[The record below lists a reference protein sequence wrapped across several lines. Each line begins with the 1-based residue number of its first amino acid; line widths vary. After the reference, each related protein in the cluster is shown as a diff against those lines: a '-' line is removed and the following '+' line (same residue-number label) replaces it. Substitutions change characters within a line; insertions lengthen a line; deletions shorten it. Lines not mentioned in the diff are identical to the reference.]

1 MAASF
6 EKSVKACV
14 KLRVWR
20 CLIYWRLEGEC
31 WWNQVEMDGG
41 RIGGATKVKLAAPK
55 SKYVEH
61 ILIATHAG
69 EAGIAEVFRALNN
82 RVKDQTW
89 TIVFKS
95 LIIVHLMMREGERE
109 VTLRYLRKHP
119 RLITVSHYS
128 DAQEQGR
135 NIRHYS
141 QYLLERAR
149 TYGDV
154 RTDYVRSGEGRL
166 RKLSIEKGLL
176 REVECVQTQIRA
188 LLKCTFLDDDVD
200 NEISLLA
207 FRLLVMDLLVLF
219 HVVNEGVINVLEH
232 YFEMSR
238 YDAERAL
245 EIYKTFTKQ
254 TADVVEYLQQARGV
268 ETATRLQ
275 IPNLKHAPTSLTS
288 SLEEY
293 LHDPDFDVNRRQYLA
308 QQEAKKSGKP
318 VPAAKPKSPPP
329 GQQSKTSAAQRF
341 PSPTPANPA
350 PEQAQPKPV
359 APDLIDFFESI
370 ESEQTHMFGN
380 QPANGQQIQM
390 PPAQNQF
397 AQQAQVDAAF
407 GIQVQQQQSAPQQP
421 FAPPPQ
427 QFPTQTGSAFGTS
440 YQAQNPYNQVTQQ
453 QSLPLVI
460 RASDLPTIQQQPQ
473 HMQPSFTGAGF
484 GGYTPS
490 DQNAVT
496 APLMPTIPPRFTQ
509 PIQQPIQQPAQ
520 QPVQQP
526 NYQQAQQQ
534 PQQQQQQQQQQ
545 SLSPAVSLSTGAT
558 DTNPFRQSMMMTGSV
573 STAPSL
579 YATSPPVA
587 TQPKSTNPFARQ
599 ASPTNLS
606 PTSPPS
612 AYPISTQSTSAY
624 PQAMPISAQPT
635 VRSMPTGTNPFARSV
650 SSAGTGLTVPVNATG
665 ASVTN
670 PFRQSIMAQQQ
681 QNGAAQGTMG
691 AWEEPRNSTSFP
703 QE

>member
-1 MAASF
+1 MATSF
-6 EKSVKACV
+6 EKSVK
-14 KLRVWR
+14 
-20 CLIYWRLEGEC
+20 
-31 WWNQVEMDGG
+31 
-41 RIGGATKVKLAAPK
+41 GATKVKLAAPK

-61 ILIATHAG
+61 ILVATHAG

-95 LIIVHLMMREGERE
+95 LIIVHLMIREGEQE

-154 RTDYVRSGEGRL
+154 KTDYVRSGEGRL

-188 LLKCTFLDDDVD
+188 LLKCTFLETDVD

-238 YDAERAL
+238 IDAERGL

-254 TADVVEYLQQARGV
+254 TADVVEYLQQARSV

-293 LHDPDFDVNRRQYLA
+293 LQDPEFDSNRRNYLA
-308 QQEAKKSGKP
+308 TQEAKRTGKP
-318 VPAAKPKSPPP
+318 TPATAKPSSPPP
-329 GQQSKTSAAQRF
+329 PKATDTQGFPASTAPRAAELQV
-341 PSPTPANPA
+341 PTAELDATA
-350 PEQAQPKPV
+350 PRAV

-370 ESEQTHMFGN
+370 ESEQTPMFGN
-380 QPANGQQIQM
+380 QQDVSQM
-390 PPAQNQF
+390 QNQY
-397 AQQAQVDAAF
+397 AQQPDAAF
-407 GIQVQQQQSAPQQP
+407 MAGQSSFMAQQQ
-421 FAPPPQ
+421 FH
-427 QFPTQTGSAFGTS
+427 TQTGAAYPMV
-440 YQAQNPYNQVTQQ
+440 YQAQNPYAQAQQVPAPMIQAGSPQQ
-453 QSLPLVI
+453 VQ
-460 RASDLPTIQQQPQ
+460 TN
-473 HMQPSFTGAGF
+473 FTGAGF

-490 DQNAVT
+490 DQTAVS
-496 APLMPTIPPRFTQ
+496 APPMPTLPHQYSQQTSTFTPPH
-509 PIQQPIQQPAQ
+509 
-520 QPVQQP
+520 
-526 NYQQAQQQ
+526 N
-534 PQQQQQQQQQQ
+534 
-545 SLSPAVSLSTGAT
+545 SPTLSLSTGHTGQT

-573 STAPSL
+573 ASNQSVSS
-579 YATSPPVA
+579 YATSPPA
-587 TQPKSTNPFARQ
+587 QKSTNPFARAVSQ
-599 ASPTNLS
+599 ASPTSL
-606 PTSPPS
+606 TAS
-612 AYPISTQSTSAY
+612 APAFPISTQSTSSY
-624 PQAMPISAQPT
+624 NPQSQQSMPLSQQPT
-635 VRSMPTGTNPFARSV
+635 VRSMPTGTNPFARNLAVSPNLTG
-650 SSAGTGLTVPVNATG
+650 SSAASAALSIPSTTGG
-665 ASVTN
+665 TN
-670 PFRQSIMAQQQ
+670 PFRQSMMVQQQ
-681 QNGAAQGTMG
+681 QQQQQAQMNGNFSGQTGSMG
-691 AWEEPRNSTSFP
+691 GWENLETIPIFPRTNNSG
-703 QE
+703 

>member
-14 KLRVWR
+14 KLRSIVASSVR
-20 CLIYWRLEGEC
+20 
-31 WWNQVEMDGG
+31 WWNQTGVDSGQNLNN
-41 RIGGATKVKLAAPK
+41 GATKVKLAAPK

-95 LIIVHLMMREGERE
+95 LIIVHLMIREGERE

-341 PSPTPANPA
+341 PSPTPANPV

-370 ESEQTHMFGN
+370 ESEQTHMFSN
-380 QPANGQQIQM
+380 QPTNGQQIQM
-390 PPAQNQF
+390 PQPQNQF
-397 AQQAQVDAAF
+397 AQQAQVDSAF
-407 GIQVQQQQSAPQQP
+407 GTQMQQQSAPQQP
-421 FAPPPQ
+421 FVAPPQ
-427 QFPTQTGSAFGTS
+427 QFPTQTGPTFATG
-440 YQAQNPYNQVTQQ
+440 YQAQNPYNQVAQQ
-453 QSLPLVI
+453 QSLPPI
-460 RASDLPTIQQQPQ
+460 IQTNNLPAIQQQPQ
-473 HMQPSFTGAGF
+473 QVQTSFTGAGF

-490 DQNAVT
+490 DQNSVT
-496 APLMPTIPPRFTQ
+496 APLMSTVSQRFTQ
-509 PIQQPIQQPAQ
+509 PIQQP
-520 QPVQQP
+520 
-526 NYQQAQQQ
+526 NYQQ
-534 PQQQQQQQQQQ
+534 PQQQPQPQQQ

-587 TQPKSTNPFARQ
+587 AQPKSTNPFARQ

-612 AYPISTQSTSAY
+612 AYPISTQSTSAF
-624 PQAMPISAQPT
+624 PQAVPISAQPT

-665 ASVTN
+665 TSVTN

-691 AWEEPRNSTSFP
+691 AWEEPRNSASFR

>member
-6 EKSVKACV
+6 EKSVK
-14 KLRVWR
+14 
-20 CLIYWRLEGEC
+20 
-31 WWNQVEMDGG
+31 
-41 RIGGATKVKLAAPK
+41 GATKVKLAAPK

-95 LIIVHLMMREGERE
+95 LIIVHLMIREGERE

-293 LHDPDFDVNRRQYLA
+293 LHDPDFDANRRQYLT

-341 PSPTPANPA
+341 PSPTPANPV

-380 QPANGQQIQM
+380 QPTNGQQIQM
-390 PPAQNQF
+390 SQPQNQF
-397 AQQAQVDAAF
+397 AQQAQVDSAF
-407 GIQVQQQQSAPQQP
+407 GAQMQQQQQSAPQQP
-421 FAPPPQ
+421 FVVPPQ
-427 QFPTQTGSAFGTS
+427 QFPTQTGPTFATG
-440 YQAQNPYNQVTQQ
+440 YQAQNPYNQVAQQ
-453 QSLPLVI
+453 QSLPSI
-460 RASDLPTIQQQPQ
+460 IQTNNLPAIQQPPQ
-473 HMQPSFTGAGF
+473 QIQTSFTGAGF

-496 APLMPTIPPRFTQ
+496 APLMSTVPQRFTQ
-509 PIQQPIQQPAQ
+509 PIQP
-520 QPVQQP
+520 P
-526 NYQQAQQQ
+526 NYQQ
-534 PQQQQQQQQQQ
+534 PQQQPQQQQQ

-587 TQPKSTNPFARQ
+587 AQPKSTNPFARQ

-681 QNGAAQGTMG
+681 QSGAAQGTMS
-691 AWEEPRNSTSFP
+691 AWEEPRNSASFR

>member
-14 KLRVWR
+14 KLRSIVVS
-20 CLIYWRLEGEC
+20 GV
-31 WWNQVEMDGG
+31 WNQAGMDGG
-41 RIGGATKVKLAAPK
+41 GDWIKLAAPK

-95 LIIVHLMMREGERE
+95 LIIVHLMIREGERE

-341 PSPTPANPA
+341 PSPTPANPV
-350 PEQAQPKPV
+350 PEQAHPKPV

-380 QPANGQQIQM
+380 QPTNGQQIQM
-390 PPAQNQF
+390 SQPPNQF

-407 GIQVQQQQSAPQQP
+407 GIQVQQPQPAPQQP
-421 FAPPPQ
+421 FVAPPQ
-427 QFPTQTGSAFGTS
+427 QFPTQTGPVFGSS
-440 YQAQNPYNQVTQQ
+440 YQAQNPYNQVAQQ
-453 QSLPLVI
+453 QSLPPII
-460 RASDLPTIQQQPQ
+460 RGSDLSTIQQPPQ
-473 HMQPSFTGAGF
+473 HIQANFTGTGF

-496 APLMPTIPPRFTQ
+496 APLMPTIPQRFTQ
-509 PIQQPIQQPAQ
+509 SMQQSMQQPMQ

-526 NYQQAQQQ
+526 VQQLMQQANYQQPSQQ
-534 PQQQQQQQQQQ
+534 PQQQQ

-587 TQPKSTNPFARQ
+587 PQPKSTNPFARQ

-691 AWEEPRNSTSFP
+691 AWEEPRNSASFP

>member
-1 MAASF
+1 M
-6 EKSVKACV
+6 
-14 KLRVWR
+14 
-20 CLIYWRLEGEC
+20 
-31 WWNQVEMDGG
+31 
-41 RIGGATKVKLAAPK
+41 
-55 SKYVEH
+55 
-61 ILIATHAG
+61 
-69 EAGIAEVFRALNN
+69 
-82 RVKDQTW
+82 
-89 TIVFKS
+89 
-95 LIIVHLMMREGERE
+95 
-109 VTLRYLRKHP
+109 
-119 RLITVSHYS
+119 
-128 DAQEQGR
+128 
-135 NIRHYS
+135 
-141 QYLLERAR
+141 
-149 TYGDV
+149 
-154 RTDYVRSGEGRL
+154 
-166 RKLSIEKGLL
+166 LS
-176 REVECVQTQIRA
+176 
-188 LLKCTFLDDDVD
+188 
-200 NEISLLA
+200 
-207 FRLLVMDLLVLF
+207 
-219 HVVNEGVINVLEH
+219 EH

-318 VPAAKPKSPPP
+318 ILTTKPKSPPP

-370 ESEQTHMFGN
+370 ESEQTPMFGN
-380 QPANGQQIQM
+380 QPTNGQQIQM
-390 PPAQNQF
+390 PQPQNQF
-397 AQQAQVDAAF
+397 TQQAQVDAAF
-407 GIQVQQQQSAPQQP
+407 GIQMQQQSVPQQP
-421 FAPPPQ
+421 FVAPSQ
-427 QFPTQTGSAFGTS
+427 QFPTQTGPGPGFGTG
-440 YQAQNPYNQVTQQ
+440 YQAQNPYNQV
-453 QSLPLVI
+453 
-460 RASDLPTIQQQPQ
+460 AQQQPLPSIIQ
-473 HMQPSFTGAGF
+473 TNNLPAIQQPPQNIQTNFTGTGF
-484 GGYTPS
+484 GGYTPP

-496 APLMPTIPPRFTQ
+496 APLISAIPQRFTQ
-509 PIQQPIQQPAQ
+509 PIQQPSYQQP
-520 QPVQQP
+520 
-526 NYQQAQQQ
+526 QQQ
-534 PQQQQQQQQQQ
+534 PQQQQQ
-545 SLSPAVSLSTGAT
+545 SLSPVVTGAT

-579 YATSPPVA
+579 YATSPPAVA
-587 TQPKSTNPFARQ
+587 QPKSTNPFARQ

-650 SSAGTGLTVPVNATG
+650 SSAGTGLTVPANATG

-681 QNGAAQGTMG
+681 QNGGAQGAMG
-691 AWEEPRNSTSFP
+691 AWEEPKNSAGFP

>member
-1 MAASF
+1 M
-6 EKSVKACV
+6 
-14 KLRVWR
+14 
-20 CLIYWRLEGEC
+20 
-31 WWNQVEMDGG
+31 
-41 RIGGATKVKLAAPK
+41 GATKVKLAAPK

-95 LIIVHLMMREGERE
+95 LIIVHLMIREGERE

-318 VPAAKPKSPPP
+318 VPAVKPKSPPP
-329 GQQSKTSAAQRF
+329 GQQSKTSVAQRF
-341 PSPTPANPA
+341 PSPTPANSA

-370 ESEQTHMFGN
+370 ESEQTHMFSN
-380 QPANGQQIQM
+380 QPTDGQQIQM
-390 PPAQNQF
+390 PQPQNQF

-407 GIQVQQQQSAPQQP
+407 GIQMQQQPLSQQP
-421 FAPPPQ
+421 FVAPLQ
-427 QFPTQTGSAFGTS
+427 QFPTQTGPAFGTS
-440 YQAQNPYNQVTQQ
+440 YQAQNPYNQVAQQ
-453 QSLPLVI
+453 QSLPSLI
-460 RASDLPTIQQQPQ
+460 QTNNLPTIQQPPQ
-473 HMQPSFTGAGF
+473 HIQTNFTGVGF

-490 DQNAVT
+490 DQNAIT
-496 APLMPTIPPRFTQ
+496 APPMPTIPQQFTQ
-509 PIQQPIQQPAQ
+509 PIQQPIQQP
-520 QPVQQP
+520 
-526 NYQQAQQQ
+526 NYQQTQQQ
-534 PQQQQQQQQQQ
+534 PQQQQ

-558 DTNPFRQSMMMTGSV
+558 DTNPFRQSMMTGSV

-579 YATSPPVA
+579 YATSPPVP

-650 SSAGTGLTVPVNATG
+650 SSAGTGLTVPANATG

-691 AWEEPRNSTSFP
+691 GWENLETVPVFPRNNGTNGSNTG
-703 QE
+703 QQQQGETGW